1 MPTETRR
8 LGASVHEYV
17 GKPVAPDLMGPA
29 IDLVGAMADL
39 QDAFGE
45 LAIDAPTATE
55 LTASLRAM
63 VDLLQAHRGPEED
76 RFYGRM
82 VGQPTR
88 GQTFARFLEPTRIGA
103 NDAAGTVRFGSFY
116 AGPKGAVHGGAVMAF
131 LDEAAGWLISATG
144 RPRSRTAYFHTD
156 FRSLTPANVDLDVEL
171 HFREEIGRK
180 MFVVATIRQGDTV
193 CAEAEGL
200 FLHMLE
206 GQD

>member
-1 MPTETRR
+1 MPTETPR
-8 LGASVHEYV
+8 LGATVHEYV
-17 GKPVAPDLMGPA
+17 GKPVAAELVRPA
-29 IDLVGAMADL
+29 IDLVGAMAAL

-55 LTASLRAM
+55 LTESVRAM
-63 VDLLQAHRGPEED
+63 TALLQAHRGEEED

-82 VGQPTR
+82 VGQPSR
-88 GQTFARFLEPTRIGA
+88 GQTFARFMEPTRIGED
-103 NDAAGTVRFGSFY
+103 DAAGTVRFGSFY

-131 LDEAAGWLISATG
+131 LDEAAGWLIAATG

-156 FRSLTPANVDLDVEL
+156 FRSVTPANVDLDVDL
-171 HFREEIGRK
+171 RFREEIGRK
-180 MFVVATIRQGDTV
+180 MYVVAVIRHGDTV